1 VDEFVIARNPDE
13 ASSLPYLLRIPL
25 ASGAVVLKAKD
36 TWPRTN
42 KIYCHPADSW
52 PSAVEVD
59 IVERVPVRSCVRRGV
74 AVDLVLDR
82 GRENRSQ
89 FVFTTAR
96 GREMVFWQSART
108 SKQARPA
115 VRVPTARAS
124 GRELHVLV
132 DTRERYAW
140 KFAEQQATTSK
151 RAIPAGDYAVEVD
164 GRVVAVVERKSVEDL
179 VSTIVGGKF
188 WMLLAELAAFVD
200 DVGESGDVGDGDDVD
215 DVGESGES
223 GRKVAAVVVEDRYSA
238 IFKLQ
243 RVRPASIATQLAE
256 AAVRYPTV
264 PIVFAETRQLAQ
276 EWTFR
281 FFGAAVEHVIH
292 DRVGDERAAQL
303 VAAGDVPHRAPTPAE
318 VRTWAADAGHT
329 VSDRGRIPADV
340 MRAYLDAHGMTR

>member
-1 VDEFVIARNPDE
+1 MEEFVIARNPDE

-25 ASGAVVLKAKD
+25 PSGAVVLKAKD
-36 TWPRTN
+36 TWPRTS
-42 KIYCHPADSW
+42 KIYCHPADAW
-52 PSAVEVD
+52 PAPDDLD

-108 SKQARPA
+108 AKQARPG

-124 GRELHVLV
+124 GQELEVLV

-140 KFAEQQATTSK
+140 KFADQQASTAK
-151 RAIPAGDYAVEVD
+151 RAIPVGDYAVEAD
-164 GRVVAVVERKSVEDL
+164 GRVVAVVERKSVDDL

-188 WMLLAELAAFVD
+188 WMLLAELAAFAG
-200 DVGESGDVGDGDDVD
+200 GERRSAGGSEKV
-215 DVGESGES
+215 S
-223 GRKVAAVVVEDRYSA
+223 GRVSGRVAAVVVEDRYSA
-238 IFKLQ
+238 IFKL
-243 RVRPASIATQLAE
+243 RHVRPTSIATQLAE
-256 AAVRYPTV
+256 AAVRYPAV

-281 FFGAAVEHVIH
+281 FFGAAVEHALN
-292 DRVGDERAAQL
+292 ERIGEARTAEL
-303 VAAGDVPHRAPTPAE
+303 VPAGSVPHRAPTSAE
-318 VRTWAADAGHT
+318 VRTWAAEHGFA
-329 VSDRGRIPADV
+329 VSDRGRIPSEV
-340 MRAYLDAHGMTR
+340 MRAYLAEHGPA

>member
-1 VDEFVIARNPDE
+1 MEEFVIARNPDE

-42 KIYCHPADSW
+42 KIYCHPADAW
-52 PSAVEVD
+52 PSPDEVD
-59 IVERVPVRSCVRRGV
+59 IVERVAVRSCVRRGV

-108 SKQARPA
+108 SKQARPG

-124 GRELHVLV
+124 GQELEVVV

-140 KFAEQQATTSK
+140 KFAEQQATTLK
-151 RAIPAGDYAVEVD
+151 RAIPVGDYAVEAD
-164 GRVVAVVERKSVEDL
+164 GRLVAVVERKSVDDL
-179 VSTIVGGKF
+179 VSTIVGGKL
-188 WMLLAELAAFVD
+188 WMLLAELTAFA
-200 DVGESGDVGDGDDVD
+200 GEA
-215 DVGESGES
+215 
-223 GRKVAAVVVEDRYSA
+223 GRVAAIVVEDRYSA
-238 IFKLQ
+238 IFKL
-243 RVRPASIATQLAE
+243 RHVRPASIATQLAE
-256 AAVRYPTV
+256 AAVRYPSV

-281 FFGAAVEHVIH
+281 FLGAAAEHAVH
-292 DRVGDERAAQL
+292 DRVGETRAAEL
-303 VAAGDVPHRAPTPAE
+303 APAGALPHRAPTAAE
-318 VRTWAADAGHT
+318 IRVWAAMEGLA
-329 VSDRGRIPADV
+329 VSDRGRIPAEV
-340 MRAYLDAHGMTR
+340 MRAYLSAHGMS

>member
-1 VDEFVIARNPDE
+1 MEEFVIARNPDE

-25 ASGAVVLKAKD
+25 ASGAVVLKAKA
-36 TWPRTN
+36 TWPRTS
-42 KIYCHPADSW
+42 KIYCHPADAW
-52 PSAVEVD
+52 PAPDDLD

-108 SKQARPA
+108 AKQARPG

-124 GRELHVLV
+124 GQELHVLV

-140 KFAEQQATTSK
+140 RFADQQASTAK
-151 RAIPAGDYAVEVD
+151 RAIPAGDYAVEAD
-164 GRVVAVVERKSVEDL
+164 GQVVAVVERKSVDDL

-188 WMLLAELAAFVD
+188 WMLLAELAAFTGGGAEGV
-200 DVGESGDVGDGDDVD
+200 
-215 DVGESGES
+215 S
-223 GRKVAAVVVEDRYSA
+223 GRAAAIVVEDRYSA
-238 IFKLQ
+238 IFKL
-243 RVRPASIATQLAE
+243 RHVRPASIATQLAE
-256 AAVRYPTV
+256 AAVRYPAV

-281 FFGAAVEHVIH
+281 FFGAAVEHTLH
-292 DRVGDERAAQL
+292 ERVGEARAAEL
-303 VAAGDVPHRAPTPAE
+303 VAAGSVPHRTPTPAE
-318 VRTWAADAGHT
+318 VRTWAAEHGFT
-329 VSDRGRIPADV
+329 VSDRGRIPIEV
-340 MRAYLDAHGMTR
+340 MRVYLAEHDPS

>member
-1 VDEFVIARNPDE
+1 M
-13 ASSLPYLLRIPL
+13 PYLLRIPL
-25 ASGAVVLKAKD
+25 ASGAVVLKAKN

-42 KIYCHPADSW
+42 KIYCHPADAW
-52 PSAVEVD
+52 PSVGEVD

-74 AVDLVLDR
+74 SVDLVLDR

-115 VRVPTARAS
+115 VQVPTARAS
-124 GRELHVLV
+124 GHDLHVLV

-140 KFAEQQATTSK
+140 KFAE
-151 RAIPAGDYAVEVD
+151 
-164 GRVVAVVERKSVEDL
+164 
-179 VSTIVGGKF
+179 
-188 WMLLAELAAFVD
+188 
-200 DVGESGDVGDGDDVD
+200 
-215 DVGESGES
+215 
-223 GRKVAAVVVEDRYSA
+223 
-238 IFKLQ
+238 
-243 RVRPASIATQLAE
+243 
-256 AAVRYPTV
+256 
-264 PIVFAETRQLAQ
+264 TRQLAQ

-281 FFGAAVEHVIH
+281 VVGAAVEHVTH

-318 VRTWAADAGHT
+318 VRAWAADAGHA

-340 MRAYLDAHGMTR
+340 MRAYLDAHGMTG

>member
-1 VDEFVIARNPDE
+1 VAAMEEFVIARNPDE

-42 KIYCHPADSW
+42 KIYCHPADAW
-52 PSAVEVD
+52 PSPDEVD
-59 IVERVPVRSCVRRGV
+59 IVERIAVRSCVRRGV

-108 SKQARPA
+108 SKQARPG

-124 GRELHVLV
+124 GQELEVVV

-140 KFAEQQATTSK
+140 KFAEQQATTIK
-151 RAIPAGDYAVEVD
+151 RAIPVGDYAVELD
-164 GRVVAVVERKSVEDL
+164 GRVVAVVERKSVDDL
-179 VSTIVGGKF
+179 VSTIVGGKL
-188 WMLLAELAAFVD
+188 WMLLAELSAFT
-200 DVGESGDVGDGDDVD
+200 GEP
-215 DVGESGES
+215 
-223 GRKVAAVVVEDRYSA
+223 GRVAAIVVEDRYSA
-238 IFKLQ
+238 IFKL
-243 RVRPASIATQLAE
+243 RHGRPASIATQLAE
-256 AAVRYPTV
+256 AAVRYPSV

-281 FFGAAVEHVIH
+281 FFGAAVEHAVH
-292 DRVGDERAAQL
+292 DRVGETRAAEL
-303 VAAGDVPHRAPTPAE
+303 VSAGAVPHRAPTAAD
-318 VRTWAADAGHT
+318 VRAWAAAEGMA
-329 VSDRGRIPADV
+329 VSDRGRIPAEV
-340 MRAYLDAHGMTR
+340 MRAYLSAHGMS